1 MTATATILTRH
12 VVSLLFVSF
21 ATAFV
26 IYCWVALKSIPA
38 NEQIIQI
45 MRELEESLGLQELS
59 F

>member
-12 VVSLLFVSF
+12 VASLLFVSF

-26 IYCWVALKSIPA
+26 IYYWLALKSIPA
-38 NEQIIQI
+38 NEQIIRI
-45 MRELEESLGLQELS
+45 MRESEESLGLQELL